1 MSNRPTSINDAGS
14 TVWACLKVVEYLKP
28 LIENPLGA
36 EQALEKVSKVERH
49 IAPFASKDEFK
60 RWMSS
65 KSGGVRVS
73 VLGVTDYEKEAN
85 RIIGNVKFVAHV
97 YAADMWGYQKDIR
110 AEIISSAVAR
120 ALLKTKATPEAYG
133 KPMQVSNK
141 NLYSGS
147 IDELGVALWA
157 VEWSQKWYVDVPIDE
172 TTLDDFITFGLKGE
186 LEPDSPTI
194 EGEVELP
201 Q

>member
-1 MSNRPTSINDAGS
+1 MSNRPTSINDDGS
-14 TVWACLKVVEYLKP
+14 TVWACLKVVDYLKP
-28 LIENPLGA
+28 LIENPLGQ
-36 EQALEKVSKVERH
+36 EQLLEKVDTVERH
-49 IAPFASKDEFK
+49 IAPFASKADFK

-73 VLGVTDYEKEAN
+73 VLGVTGYEKEGN
-85 RIIGNVKFVAHV
+85 RIIGDIRFVAHV
-97 YAADMWGYQKDIR
+97 YAADKWGYQKDIR

-120 ALLKTKATPEAYG
+120 ALMKNKATPEAYS

-147 IDELGVALWA
+147 IDELGVACWA
-157 VEWSQKWYVDVPIDE
+157 VEWTQKWYVDVPVDE
-172 TTLDDFITFGLKGE
+172 TTLDEFITFGLKGE
-186 LEPDSPTI
+186 LEDGAPTI
-194 EGEVELP
+194 EGEVKLP